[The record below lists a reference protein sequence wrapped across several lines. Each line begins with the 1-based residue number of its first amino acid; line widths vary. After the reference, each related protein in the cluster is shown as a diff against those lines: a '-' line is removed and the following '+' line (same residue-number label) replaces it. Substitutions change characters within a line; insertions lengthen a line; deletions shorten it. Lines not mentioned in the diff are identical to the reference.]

1 MVGEVSNLADWQCLI
16 NSKIYHKTQSNFEV
30 TILSANPT
38 SSENS
43 PAALVRLD
51 CLSKSYSEAG
61 QNRIVLNQVSQEFYE
76 GEFICVLGKSGS
88 GKSTLLN
95 LISGIDAPS
104 SGHVFIREGE
114 QEVDL
119 TLLNEHQRTLF
130 RRRHIGI
137 IFQFFNLIPTLTVLE
152 NVLLPLELTR
162 SSGSR
167 RDWQTRAET
176 LLGQVE
182 LGERVNT
189 YPDRLS
195 GGEQQ
200 RVAIARALVHNP
212 LMLLADEPT
221 GNLDTEIGETV
232 LSLLLEMLR
241 GTGKMLLM
249 ATHAPE
255 IARRADRVLHIT
267 DGALVNDTV

>member
-1 MVGEVSNLADWQCLI
+1 M
-16 NSKIYHKTQSNFEV
+16 
-30 TILSANPT
+30 
-38 SSENS
+38 
-43 PAALVRLD
+43 RLD
-51 CLSKSYSEAG
+51 RLSKSYNEAG
-61 QNRIVLNQVSQEFYE
+61 QNRVVLNQVNQEFYE
-76 GEFICVLGKSGS
+76 GEFVCLLGKSGS

-104 SGHVFIREGE
+104 SGHVLIGEGK
-114 QEVDL
+114 QEIDL
-119 TLLNEHQRTLF
+119 TRLNEHQRTLF
-130 RRRHIGI
+130 RRRNIGI

-152 NVLLPLELTR
+152 NVILPLELTR
-162 SSGSR
+162 SSESQ
-167 RDWQTRAET
+167 RDKQVRASA
-176 LLGQVE
+176 LLEQVG
-182 LGERVNT
+182 LAERFHT

-200 RVAIARALVHNP
+200 RVAIARALIHNP

-232 LSLLLEMLR
+232 LSLLLKMLR

-267 DGALVNDTV
+267 DGALVSDTET